1 MAADHPVTF
10 TIQEKVALVLSQPRA
25 ELNFF
30 MASQGPNLTEQLAAQ
45 TAATLVIDEV
55 HGDVRA
61 APSASGKRW
70 WSEMSALR
78 LSAAALQSALYT
90 PLSCGASD
98 LPVDPDLPLLTP
110 DTADTQN
117 Q

>member
-1 MAADHPVTF
+1 MILVKSSRPSSF
-10 TIQEKVALVLSQPRA
+10 TIQENVALVLSQPRV

-30 MASQGPNLTEQLAAQ
+30 MASRGQALTEQFAAQ

-61 APSASGKRW
+61 APSAVGERW

-98 LPVDPDLPLLTP
+98 L
-110 DTADTQN
+110 
-117 Q
+117 